1 MNALGHL
8 PVAAAASATV
18 SFELGWP
25 LWQRL
30 AGLGLSVALAMVPD
44 CDNTKPW
51 QAFAE
56 KFHRMTRLKAL
67 NHRRL
72 THSWMIP
79 AALIHTD
86 PTWAM
91 VALMTGPGSHVGADA
106 IFGEGGVPL
115 FLWFGRFG
123 LHLPMG
129 GWLERITA
137 FVLAIYA
144 ALALAIGPSGVVQ
157 LADAVVTM
165 GRS

>member
-1 MNALGHL
+1 MNAKGHL
-8 PVAAAASATV
+8 PVAAAVSATV
-18 SFELGWP
+18 SWELGWP

-30 AGLGLSVALAMVPD
+30 AGLGLTVALAMTPD
-44 CDNTKPW
+44 IDNTKPW

-56 KFHRMTRLKAL
+56 KFHRFTRLKAL

-79 AALIHTD
+79 AALIHAD

-91 VALMTGPGSHVGADA
+91 IALMSGPASHVGADA

-129 GWLERITA
+129 GKLEA
-137 FVLAIYA
+137 LVAL
-144 ALALAIGPSGVVQ
+144 LALGFAAITLVAGPGAPVQ
-157 LADAVVTM
+157 LADHLVSL
-165 GRS
+165 R